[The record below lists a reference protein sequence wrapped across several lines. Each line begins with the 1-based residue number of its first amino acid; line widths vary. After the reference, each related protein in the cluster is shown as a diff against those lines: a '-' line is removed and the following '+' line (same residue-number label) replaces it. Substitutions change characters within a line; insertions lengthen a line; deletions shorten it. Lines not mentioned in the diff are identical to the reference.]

1 LTSLSKCYALYCS
14 VIQMT
19 PQKIKLRIAKIAD
32 DHLILH
38 LTENED
44 YRAIIRVEKLKRKIK
59 VAVRFI
65 GEEIPQIIECSIK
78 DDKVKKQL
86 KLKEED
92 EVNEQCFQ
100 SLGLVFE
107 KRFPGLDKEAVAEE
121 FRKIFKEWEN
131 IRLAEELKAEEERL
145 KEGLEPILEDEVE
158 GKVIKILAS
167 DGAYFN
173 AHGSF
178 VDLGDY
184 VVISESTFAYTEV
197 ETENGV
203 LEKIEPVGVVMI
215 YRREKG
221 SLSLLEKKL
230 YYPAYQK
237 KIKVGDR
244 LLRLRGDA
252 KEMKVGL
259 VYSFPDIITL
269 KKVLDEE
276 EIKRSWADVGSEIIE
291 KLKDYIVFDDERI
304 YDVVASYIVMTYFYD
319 VFTAVPFLYLHGPP
333 GSGKTRASI
342 TITYM
347 CRKGIFVADPSDAT
361 LYRMVEALGPT
372 LGIDESVLSE
382 KAKRILAAGYKKGAV
397 VPRAEPTKGGI
408 ILKFFEA
415 TTPRIFS
422 FEHPPS
428 EDYLL
433 QRSIL
438 INMLKAKPRRF
449 LDPQPN
455 EFKEIREALYY
466 LRLAKL
472 PEILDAR
479 DKALRMLEDQ
489 GVWGR
494 EAETWAPILA
504 AAILIGKEKAVL
516 DYILEDV
523 SQRRANEMIYDEE
536 KIVLAAI
543 DKLFSMTSSLT
554 SEEDKVVTFRS
565 KELQK
570 NIKRRLL
577 EDEDCLEITFE
588 GTIEK
593 VELKN
598 EQRCKDLER
607 EIVKKWKVQKIGI
620 VLKNLGFD
628 KFRRPKGKGS
638 GARYVYEVKYS
649 DFVNIAKRYD
659 YEPIGLKE
667 ESKVEKK

>member
-1 LTSLSKCYALYCS
+1 
-14 VIQMT
+14 MT
-19 PQKIKLRIAKIAD
+19 LQKIKLRIAKIAD
-32 DHLILH
+32 DHLTLH

-78 DDKVKKQL
+78 DDKV
-86 KLKEED
+86 
-92 EVNEQCFQ
+92 NEQCFQ
-100 SLGLVFE
+100 RIGLVFE
-107 KRFPGLDKEAVAEE
+107 KRFPSLEKEVVAEE
-121 FRKIFKEWEN
+121 FKKIFKEWEN

-167 DGAYFN
+167 DGSYFN

-203 LEKIEPVGVVMI
+203 LEKIEPVGIAMI

-221 SLSLLEKKL
+221 SLSLLEKK
-230 YYPAYQK
+230 PFFPSHQVR
-237 KIKVGDR
+237 IKVGDR

-252 KEMKVGL
+252 KDMKTDL
-259 VYSFPDIITL
+259 IYSFPDVLTL
-269 KKVLDEE
+269 KKILDGE

-304 YDVVASYIVMTYFYD
+304 YDMVASYIVMTYFYD

-333 GSGKTRASI
+333 GSGKTRANV

-347 CRKGIFVADPSDAT
+347 CRRGVFVADPSDAT

-438 INMLKAKPRRF
+438 INMLKAKPRKF

-455 EFKEIREALYY
+455 EFKEIREVLYY
-466 LRLAKL
+466 MRLAKL

-479 DKALRMLEDQ
+479 EKALRMLEDQ

-494 EAETWAPILA
+494 EAETWAPVLA
-504 AAILIGKEKAVL
+504 AALLIGREKTVL
-516 DYILEDV
+516 EYILEDV

-543 DKLFSMTSSLT
+543 DKLYSMTPSLV
-554 SEEDKVVTFRS
+554 SEGDKVITFTS
-565 KELQK
+565 KDLQK
-570 NIKRRLL
+570 IIKRRLL
-577 EDEDCLEITFE
+577 EEEDCLEITFE
-588 GTIEK
+588 GAIEK
-593 VELKN
+593 EDVKN
-598 EQRCKDLER
+598 EPRCRELEK
-607 EIVKKWKVQKIGI
+607 EVVKKWKVQKVGI

-638 GARYVYEVKYS
+638 EARYVYEVKYS
-649 DFVNIAKRYD
+649 DFMNIAKRYD
-659 YEPIGLKE
+659 YEPTAVKE
-667 ESKVEKK
+667 ENKVEKK

>member
-1 LTSLSKCYALYCS
+1 MGISELSL
-14 VIQMT
+14 
-19 PQKIKLRIAKIAD
+19 KIAS
-32 DHLILH
+32 LG
-38 LTENED
+38 ED
-44 YRAIIRVEKLKRKIK
+44 YLTLYLMENDSHRAIIRIKKLKRKVKI
-59 VAVRFI
+59 AIRYI
-65 GEEIPQIIECSIK
+65 GEETPQIIECSIK
-78 DDKVKKQL
+78 DD
-86 KLKEED
+86 
-92 EVNEQCFQ
+92 EVNQQCFQ
-100 SLGLVFE
+100 SIGLVFE
-107 KRFPGLDKEAVAEE
+107 KKFPGLDKEVVAEE
-121 FRKIFKEWEN
+121 FRKIFEEWEN

-158 GKVIKILAS
+158 GKVIRILAS

-184 VVISESTFAYTEV
+184 VVISESTFAYTQV

-221 SLSLLEKKL
+221 SLSLLEKK
-230 YYPAYQK
+230 PFFPSHQVR
-237 KIKVGDR
+237 IKVGDR

-252 KEMKVGL
+252 KEMKADL
-259 VYSFPDIITL
+259 IYSFPDIITL

-276 EIKRSWADVGSEIIE
+276 EIKRSWADVGNEIIE
-291 KLKDYIVFDDERI
+291 KLKDYIVFDNERI
-304 YDVVASYIVMTYFYD
+304 YDMVASYLVMTYFYD

-333 GSGKTRASI
+333 GSGKTRSNI
-342 TITYM
+342 TVTYM
-347 CRKGIFVADPSDAT
+347 CRRGIFVADPSDAT

-397 VPRAEPTKGGI
+397 VPRAEPSKRGI

-422 FEHPPS
+422 FEHPPA

-438 INMLKAKPRRF
+438 INMLKAKPRKF

-466 LRLAKL
+466 MRLTKL

-479 DKALRMLEDQ
+479 EKALKILEDQ

-504 AAILIGKEKAVL
+504 AALLIGREKTVL
-516 DYILEDV
+516 DYIIEDV
-523 SQRRANEMIYDEE
+523 SRRRANELIYDEE

-543 DKLFSMTSSLT
+543 DRLFSMTSSLA
-554 SEEDKVVTFRS
+554 SEEDKVVTFMS
-565 KELQK
+565 KDLQK

-598 EQRCKDLER
+598 EPRCRKLE
-607 EIVKKWKVQKIGI
+607 EDIEKKWKTQKIGV
-620 VLKNLGFD
+620 VLRNLGFE
-628 KFRRPKGKGS
+628 KYKKKRGKGS

-659 YEPIGLKE
+659 YEPTAVKE
-667 ESKVEKK
+667 ENKVEKK

>member
-1 LTSLSKCYALYCS
+1 MGIEELSL
-14 VIQMT
+14 
-19 PQKIKLRIAKIAD
+19 KIAS
-32 DHLILH
+32 LG
-38 LTENED
+38 ED
-44 YRAIIRVEKLKRKIK
+44 YLTLYLMENNNHRAIIRIKKLKRKAKI
-59 VAVRFI
+59 AIRYI
-65 GEEIPQIIECSIK
+65 GEETPQIIECSIK
-78 DDKVKKQL
+78 DD
-86 KLKEED
+86 
-92 EVNEQCFQ
+92 EVNQQCFQ
-100 SLGLVFE
+100 SIGLVFE
-107 KRFPGLDKEAVAEE
+107 KKFPGLDKEAVAEE

-158 GKVIKILAS
+158 GKVIRILAS

-184 VVISESTFAYTEV
+184 VVISESTFAYTQV
-197 ETENGV
+197 EAENGV

-230 YYPAYQK
+230 YFPSHQVR
-237 KIKVGDR
+237 IKVGDR

-252 KEMKVGL
+252 KDMKADL
-259 VYSFPDIITL
+259 IYSFPDVLTL
-269 KKVLDEE
+269 KKVLDGEE
-276 EIKRSWADVGSEIIE
+276 AEKEKSWADVGSEIIE

-333 GSGKTRASI
+333 GSGKTRANI

-347 CRKGIFVADPSDAT
+347 CRRGVFVADPSDAT

-422 FEHPPS
+422 FEHPPN

-466 LRLAKL
+466 MRLAKL

-479 DKALRMLEDQ
+479 EKALKILEDQ

-494 EAETWAPILA
+494 EAETWAPVLA
-504 AAILIGKEKAVL
+504 AALLIGREKTVL
-516 DYILEDV
+516 DYIIEDV

-543 DKLFSMTSSLT
+543 DKLFSMASSLV
-554 SEEDKVVTFRS
+554 SEGDKIITFMS
-565 KELQK
+565 KDLQK
-570 NIKRRLL
+570 IIKRRLL
-577 EDEDCLEITFE
+577 EDEDCLEITTE
-588 GTIEK
+588 GVIEK
-593 VELKN
+593 IEIKN
-598 EQRCKDLER
+598 EPRCRDLEK
-607 EIVKKWKVQKIGI
+607 EVEKKWRTEKIGRI
-620 VLKNLGFD
+620 LKNLGFD
-628 KFRRPKGKGS
+628 KYRRKKGKGS
-638 GARYVYEVKYS
+638 GARNVYEIKYS
-649 DFVNIAKRYD
+649 NFVNIAKRYD
-659 YEPIGLKE
+659 YEPIGSKE
-667 ESKVEKK
+667 ENKVEKNDQVGQVG